1 MLTSRQD
8 HHFCSNNLIHSICL
22 NLKWECKST
31 PTKNHFSIIWNVE
44 QFITFK
50 IEHNSAHHPHSAI
63 PYSYLS
69 VSCLLT
75 FAVGAEECCCCMD
88 VNWCTKRL
96 EEVGKKEG
104 QCIRNHP
111 GFESVCLNW
120 WVLQAAGAS
129 SKTRSKK
136 SYTTVLTLVGRA
148 EAEQVWSLYF
158 CRKGHVSQHK

>member
-8 HHFCSNNLIHSICL
+8 HHYCSNKLIHSICL

-31 PTKNHFSIIWNVE
+31 PTKKHFPII
-44 QFITFK
+44 
-50 IEHNSAHHPHSAI
+50 
-63 PYSYLS
+63 LS
-69 VSCLLT
+69 LLSKLNTTLLT
-75 FAVGAEECCCCMD
+75 IHTAPYPTLIWVWAACWHLLLGQKNVAVVWMWID
-88 VNWCTKRL
+88 VLRDRRRW
-96 EEVGKKEG
+96 EKEG